1 MNWVEIYL
9 DEGGLMSDDIKVE
22 KIRALKFYSKSY
34 KEYMIKVLEKI
45 KEYYGD
51 QLVSLVIFGFYA
63 RKENRL
69 SSDLDILIVLK
80 ANKPRCERIK
90 EFVENIEMSLEY
102 LTQKLID
109 EGISIDM
116 SPLILSEEEAKYFN
130 PIYLDMV
137 EYSIIIVDKNNFI
150 KNMLKEVREQIEEW
164 GSYKEFVGNRWAW
177 VIKKGEFVG
186 GVKLG

>member
-51 QLVSLVIFGFYA
+51 QLVSLVIFGSYA

-109 EGISIDM
+109 EGISVDM
-116 SPLILSEEEAKYFN
+116 SPLILSEKEAKYFN

-137 EYSIIIVDKNNFI
+137 EYLIIIVDKNNFI

-164 GSYKEFVGNRWAW
+164 GSYKEFVGNMWAW